1 MPVRLSLLIYL
12 CQTLG
17 IRVTKI
23 DQFNGHKQSVY
34 TLSKADEN
42 SFFSAGGDGM
52 VVHWRCKEKDGFLL
66 AQIPA
71 PIFCSYFDP
80 ASKTL
85 WVGTNQGEIYILD
98 THHKLL
104 KNKLKVDTNALFS
117 LYFDGEVLY
126 AAGHGGR
133 LLTLDAHSLDLLK
146 FLKISEKSIRQIEP
160 YKDELLLPS
169 SDGFVYAYSP
179 KEHSSR
185 SLGKRSEM
193 SVFCVRMLNENLFTT
208 GRDARIHVWE
218 KEKEVQDINAHWY
231 TINDLAFN
239 PDASLLA
246 SSSMDK
252 SIKLWDPKNMEL
264 LKVIDKERLNGHH
277 SSVNKLIWLTEN
289 RLVSCSDDRSVQ
301 LFDIQ
306 HSK

>member
-1 MPVRLSLLIYL
+1 
-12 CQTLG
+12 
-17 IRVTKI
+17 
-23 DQFNGHKQSVY
+23 
-34 TLSKADEN
+34 
-42 SFFSAGGDGM
+42 M